1 MLDLN
6 GTGLIMT
13 AEEKDIVA
21 MVHEFVLK
29 DCLLYTSEP
38 SQAEHARGIGADNE
52 KIFREFDIE

>member
-13 AEEKDIVA
+13 EEEKDIVA

-29 DCLLYTSEP
+29 EVRPKAAEYDRTGELDCL
-38 SQAEHARGIGADNE
+38 
-52 KIFREFDIE
+52 